1 MGILTGNYDNGAYF
15 EYNVYPGVEQIPISA
30 LGKTRYT
37 NEEMENIAR
46 LSLEEKRSFIGNLY
60 EAIQLF
66 QISGF
71 KGALDNADYFIATGR
86 LCPLDEGAGLQSGPC
101 DTPAQIHW
109 QMHKSP
115 ENAVLT
121 NEGCCATDT
130 NWLSFFL
137 KDRYDSMGSFCF
149 GCPDQNGHIT
159 SYILHGGV
167 YYFIDM
173 MMCRKDSQEFFD
185 REVVPPSLREKQ
197 EWSGYLYCC
206 KEPVQ
211 ICHFYLERFRATGR
225 NTPYCF
231 YLREAD
237 HVTATGAGCDE
248 KGIVTFYAPECDRP
262 RLLYLDPLSEHGF
275 CVVPLPEFDSRG
287 Q

>member
-1 MGILTGNYDNGAYF
+1 MGILTGNYDNDACF

-37 NEEMENIAR
+37 NQEMENIAR
-46 LSLEEKRSFIGNLY
+46 LSPEEKKSFIGNLY
-60 EAIQLF
+60 EAVQLF

-71 KGALDNADYFIATGR
+71 KGALDNVDCFIDGT
-86 LCPLDEGAGLQSGPC
+86 
-101 DTPAQIHW
+101 HW

-115 ENAVLT
+115 EDAVLS

-137 KDRYDSMGSFCF
+137 KDRYDAIGSFCF

-159 SYILHGGV
+159 SYIRHGGL

-173 MMCRKDSQEFFD
+173 MMCRRDSQEFFD
-185 REVVPPSLREKQ
+185 REEVSPFLREKQ

-206 KEPVQ
+206 KKPIQ
-211 ICHFYLERFRATGR
+211 MCRFYVERFQTTGR

-248 KGIVTFYAPECDRP
+248 NGIVTFYAPECDRP
-262 RLLYLDPLSEHGF
+262 RLLYLDPLSEHRF
-275 CVVPLPEFDSRG
+275 CVASLPEFS
-287 Q
+287 